1 MCRFEICCKGTI
13 KIWNTQIY
21 GVYICTIEKNVVPLH
36 ENLKI
41 MAGKKYFYFVIQS
54 WMLDEMG
61 LPLSEAAVYAYIHGL
76 TESTELEQKGWR
88 GSHRRL
94 AKVLHVSPSTMNDII
109 NRLKKKGYVREWE
122 GCLKSLIHRE
132 LPKSEAPKIGDVRNP
147 DTF

>member
-1 MCRFEICCKGTI
+1 
-13 KIWNTQIY
+13 
-21 GVYICTIEKNVVPLH
+21 
-36 ENLKI
+36 

-54 WMLDEMG
+54 WMLDEMQ

-132 LPKSEAPKIGDVRNP
+132 LPKSEVPKTGDVRNP